1 MWKKQVLQDRGYVHT
16 VKACC
21 MLHAMMQGAI
31 LLIFIIYVDTDC
43 MYQNIK
49 LQCRFLYEVFKLH
62 ENLIKTLEL
71 L

>member
-1 MWKKQVLQDRGYVHT
+1 MWKKQVLQDPGYVHT

-31 LLIFIIYVDTDC
+31 LLIFIVYADTDC

-49 LQCRFLYEVFKLH
+49 LQYRF
-62 ENLIKTLEL
+62 
-71 L
+71 